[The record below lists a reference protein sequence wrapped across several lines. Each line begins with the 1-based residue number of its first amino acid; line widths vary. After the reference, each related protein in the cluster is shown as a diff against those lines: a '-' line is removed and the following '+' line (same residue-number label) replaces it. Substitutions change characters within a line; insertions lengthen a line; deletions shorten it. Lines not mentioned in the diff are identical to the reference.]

1 MFCFCKH
8 HTRYDMKIDCGIVQ
22 DLIPSYVD
30 GVCSEASKQCVEEHI
45 KECEECRTFLEGCRT
60 VELSGEALEEQQLDG
75 LRKVKKKLKLQN
87 MFSYGLLLI
96 VIGFATYFFTTN
108 IGAIGVR
115 WYYGLY
121 VVAVAATFVVTMQG
135 KANEK
140 YEKIEKIMAGMS
152 LVAIAYAMFW
162 YCFIMGYVSKGNVP
176 LGLEIGQVGEFLH
189 WHTGLAL
196 TVELAVFAYTMV
208 RYLKWDVVCRGTLL
222 ISLTGLFFI
231 LAQTTL
237 LGRLSELETHMR
249 NFTEAAV
256 VMLGAGAVCGVVLWG
271 MKRRRKKQ
279 AR

>member
-1 MFCFCKH
+1 
-8 HTRYDMKIDCGIVQ
+8 MKIDCGIVQ

-30 GVCSEASKQCVEEHI
+30 GLCSDSSKVCVEEHT
-45 KECEECRTFLEGCRT
+45 KECEECRAFLMECRS
-60 VELSGEALEEQQLDG
+60 VEFSGKALEEKQLDG

-96 VIGFATYFFTTN
+96 VIVFAAYFFTAN

-121 VVAVAATFVVTMQG
+121 AVAVAATFVVTMQG

-140 YEKIEKIMAGMS
+140 YEKIEKIMTGMS
-152 LVAIAYAMFW
+152 LAAIAYALFW
-162 YCFIMGYVSKGNVP
+162 YCFMMFSAGNGNAP
-176 LGLEIGQVGEFLH
+176 LGLELSQVGTFLH
-189 WHTGLAL
+189 RQTGIAL
-196 TVELAVFAYTMV
+196 TVEIAVFAYTMV
-208 RYLKWDVVCRGTLL
+208 RYMKWDIVCRGTLL

-237 LGRLSELETHMR
+237 LGQLSEMEAHMQ
-249 NFTEAAV
+249 NFVESTTV
-256 VMLGAGAVCGVVLWG
+256 ILGAGAVCGLVLWG
-271 MKRRRKKQ
+271 VERRRKNQ